1 MNLKKEDKE
10 CMLRS
15 YLEWGTKQS
24 CEVEGSNDS
33 GGIQKGK
40 GERGRQDQVREET
53 NETYRGSGN

>member
-24 CEVEGSNDS
+24 REGEGSSDF
-33 GGIQKGK
+33 GGREKGQ